1 MVVAMAPEGP
11 ERRHQPSEPP
21 ICPDS
26 MTQPVP
32 YLSFPG
38 TCAAAMSF
46 YEQALGGRLV
56 TMMSYGESPMAEQ
69 CGKDSHAQI
78 LHARL
83 ELPGGYALMA
93 GDCPGHLPFE
103 GIKGVMLAISYDS
116 EAEAQR
122 VFATLSAGGQV
133 TMPMQPTFWA
143 KMFGM
148 CTDRFGVS
156 WGVNGAMLPMGS
168 AT

>member
-1 MVVAMAPEGP
+1 
-11 ERRHQPSEPP
+11 
-21 ICPDS
+21 

-46 YEQALGGRLV
+46 YEQALGGKLV
-56 TMMSYGESPMAEQ
+56 TRMSYGESPMAEH
-69 CGKDSHAQI
+69 CAKEAHGQI

-93 GDCPGHLPFE
+93 GDCPPHLPFE

-122 VFATLSAGGQV
+122 VFTTLSAGGQV

-143 KMFGM
+143 KTFGM

-156 WGVNGAMLPMGS
+156 WGVNGELLPMGS